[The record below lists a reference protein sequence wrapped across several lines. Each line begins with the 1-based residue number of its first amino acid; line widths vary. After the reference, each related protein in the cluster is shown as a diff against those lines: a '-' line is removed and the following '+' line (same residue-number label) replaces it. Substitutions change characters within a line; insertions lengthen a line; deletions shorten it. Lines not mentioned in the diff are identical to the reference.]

1 MISTSANSWRSGA
14 VGSRRIRIRW
24 GSTGQVRWRL
34 PSAVCRGYGWTSCWR
49 ERRIMLHEAGRQ
61 VRPDGV
67 YFEQSLYYH
76 VYALDFFLYARL
88 LAARNGMEIPPEY

>member
-1 MISTSANSWRSGA
+1 MALFFLGTLYPQMPGAARWKESGWQI
-14 VGSRRIRIRW
+14 V
-24 GSTGQVRWRL
+24 
-34 PSAVCRGYGWTSCWR
+34 
-49 ERRIMLHEAGRQ
+49 LHEAGRQ

-88 LAARNGMEIPPEY
+88 LAARNAMEIPQAYDDVCANARRSRGTGAGRTGRGLRR